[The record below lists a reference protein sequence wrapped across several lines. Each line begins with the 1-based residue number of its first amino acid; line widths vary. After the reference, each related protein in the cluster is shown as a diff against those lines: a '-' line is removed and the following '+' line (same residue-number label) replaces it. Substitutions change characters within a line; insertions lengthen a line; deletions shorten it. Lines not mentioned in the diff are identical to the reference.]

1 MGVPRALQSTE
12 AQRLRQNEIERRI
25 LPIKIVVAVV
35 LWIGLGLLALSH
47 PWSDVVATAILGG
60 AFVVYLVISD
70 RRARHSRA
78 PLLWLAGQEL
88 GVIAILAFVM
98 TWSGGPDSAAIPML
112 IPIAIILGT
121 RFPLTWLVPLVGA
134 CVAMA
139 VSAMVVGD
147 VDALRDAPVQALSW
161 IVCFC
166 LAAALAHMLAKAE
179 RRARK
184 DAVHDAL
191 TGVLNRKALEVR
203 IDRERER
210 PSRRAETLSVIAA
223 DLDGFKEVNDACGH
237 DAGDAVLRAV
247 ARALADAIRA
257 QDQLY
262 RLGGD
267 EFVVLLPGT
276 ATVEAAELAE
286 RLRATVRALR
296 PDGHAITLSA
306 GVAGVVHERLDLEHL
321 ISRADRALYAA
332 KAAGRDRVE
341 LADLPGM
348 PTPAAT

>member
-35 LWIGLGLLALSH
+35 LWVGLGLLSLSH
-47 PWSDVVATAILGG
+47 PWPDVAATAGLG
-60 AFVVYLVISD
+60 AVFVVYLVLSD
-70 RRARHSRA
+70 RRAKHSRA

-88 GVIAILAFVM
+88 GVIAILAYVM
-98 TWSGGPDSAAIPML
+98 TWSGGPDSAAIPMM

-121 RFPLTWLVPLVGA
+121 RFPLRWLVPLVA
-134 CVAMA
+134 VCVAMA
-139 VSAMVVGD
+139 VAAMVAGD
-147 VDALRDAPVQALSW
+147 AGALRDAPVQALSW
-161 IVCFC
+161 VVSFC

-191 TGVLNRKALEVR
+191 TGVLNRKALDLRV
-203 IDRERER
+203 DRERER

-237 DAGDAVLRAV
+237 DAGDTVLRAV
-247 ARALADAIRA
+247 AHALAGSIRA
-257 QDQLY
+257 QDLLY
-262 RLGGD
+262 RMGGD
-267 EFVVLLPGT
+267 EFLVLLPGT

-286 RLRATVRALR
+286 RLRATVGMVR

-306 GVAGVVHERLDLEHL
+306 GVAGVVHERVDLEHL

-341 LADLPGM
+341 LADPPGA
-348 PTPAAT
+348 PIAATR